1 MDNDISIAFGENLK
15 KIRYDEGLTQ
25 REVAD
30 AIGVTPASLS
40 AYEKG
45 TQLPSITVATKTA
58 LFFNVSLDWLFGIDK
73 ELKPFGNVF
82 NTEQLLRSF
91 IAIAKNPNLISLY
104 LPGEIENYE
113 FSQLRV
119 IYPPLD
125 DFLEQYSHIFDLYN
139 ADAIDKEIFHDLIDS
154 IIHKYA
160 QVIYFAAKQPRF
172 PESQSES
179 E

>member
-1 MDNDISIAFGENLK
+1 MDNDISISFGENLK
-15 KIRYDEGLTQ
+15 KIRYNEGLTQ

-45 TQLPSITVATKTA
+45 TQLPSITVAAKTA
-58 LFFNVSLDWLFGIDK
+58 LFFNVSLDWLLGIDK
-73 ELKPFGNVF
+73 EFKPFSNVF

-91 IAIAKNPNLISLY
+91 VAIAKNPNLISLY
-104 LPGEIENYE
+104 LPGEIEHYE

-125 DFLEQYSHIFDLYN
+125 DFLERYSHIVDLYN
-139 ADAIDKEIFHDLIDS
+139 SDAIDKDIFHGLIDS

-160 QVIYFAAKQPRF
+160 LEIYLAVKFPLI

>member
-58 LFFNVSLDWLFGIDK
+58 LFFILF
-73 ELKPFGNVF
+73 
-82 NTEQLLRSF
+82 
-91 IAIAKNPNLISLY
+91 Y
-104 LPGEIENYE
+104 C
-113 FSQLRV
+113 
-119 IYPPLD
+119 
-125 DFLEQYSHIFDLYN
+125 H
-139 ADAIDKEIFHDLIDS
+139 
-154 IIHKYA
+154 
-160 QVIYFAAKQPRF
+160 RF
-172 PESQSES
+172 
-179 E
+179 